1 MQPGAATAEV
11 WLSDHA
17 MNELEARLLQPRYA
31 VCSFCEDD
39 PEGCASIT
47 VNLRPFK
54 LDGESINTD
63 LCVDGV
69 ALGCHDFAALAG
81 REYHFVPLADNAPEA
96 SLYLRGRHHP
106 VDVTTVAFGPL
117 GDDEMPLHLRGSIE
131 YTAFH
136 SGDTHAVPFDWHTRL
151 RLPAS
156 ATALQRIVDRA
167 VAQAGTSG
175 PRDMGRVMA
184 MVRPQLVY
192 DEQTAALAWL
202 VKARLGVH

>member
-39 PEGCASIT
+39 PKGGVSIT

-54 LDGESINTD
+54 LDGESISTD
-63 LCVDGV
+63 VCIEDV
-69 ALGCHDFAALAG
+69 AVGCHDFAALAG
-81 REYHFVPLADNAPEA
+81 REYHFIPLADDAPGA

-106 VDVTTVAFGPL
+106 VDVTTVAVGPL
-117 GDDEMPLHLRGSIE
+117 GDDEMPLHMRGAIE

-136 SGDTHAVPFDWHTRL
+136 SAETHAIPFDWHTRL

-167 VAQAGTSG
+167 SPKPAPAARATW
-175 PRDMGRVMA
+175 GR
-184 MVRPQLVY
+184 
-192 DEQTAALAWL
+192 
-202 VKARLGVH
+202 

>member
-1 MQPGAATAEV
+1 MQLGAATAEV

-31 VCSFCEDD
+31 VCSFYEDD
-39 PEGCASIT
+39 PDGGASIT
-47 VNLRPFK
+47 VELCPFK
-54 LDGESINTD
+54 LDGESISTD

-117 GDDEMPLHLRGSIE
+117 GDDEMPLRLCGSID

-136 SGDTHAVPFDWHTRL
+136 TAETHAIPFDWHTRM

-156 ATALQRIVDRA
+156 VAALQRIVDRA
-167 VAQAGTSG
+167 VAQAGASG
-175 PRDMGRVMA
+175 PRDLGQVMRMA
-184 MVRPQLVY
+184 LPQLVY
-192 DEQTAALAWL
+192 DEQTAALASL
-202 VKARLGVH
+202 VKARLGVR